1 MIEDLSVNIQI
12 RNLSMAIDDCGSG
25 TPMLLIHGFPLN
37 RQMWQPQLQPLAD
50 AGYRVIAPDLRG
62 FGASEATDTGYSM
75 DGFADD
81 MVALMDALDIERA
94 VVCGM
99 SMGGYVL
106 MNMLERYPQR
116 VTAACFIA
124 TRSTT
129 DDETGRA
136 RRTAMAADA
145 ERLGANP
152 IIKMFAELLFAP
164 ETSQHSPELIA
175 RATVWMRETNPRALA
190 GALIGMRDRKDYTP
204 LLPNF
209 KLPSLVIAGAE
220 DRAAP
225 LEAAQLIAEGLPDAE
240 LKVIEHAGHM
250 LNMEQPEQFNAL
262 LIQFLDKLKR

>member
-1 MIEDLSVNIQI
+1 MNIKI
-12 RNLSMAIDDCGSG
+12 NNISMAYDDCGSG
-25 TPMLLIHGFPLN
+25 VPLLLIHGFPLN

-62 FGASEATDTGYSM
+62 FGASEATVSGYSM

-81 MVALMDALDIERA
+81 MVALLDALDIERA
-94 VVCGM
+94 VVGGM

-106 MNMLERYPQR
+106 LKMLERYPQR
-116 VTAACFIA
+116 VKAACFIA
-124 TRSTT
+124 TRSNA
-129 DDETGRA
+129 DDEAGRA
-136 RRTAMAADA
+136 RRTEMAADA

-164 ETSQHSPELIA
+164 DTSQHSPELIA
-175 RATVWMRETNPRALA
+175 RATAWMRDTNPRALA

-209 KLPSLVIAGAE
+209 KQPSLVIAGAE

-225 LEAAQLIAEGLPDAE
+225 LDAARTIAEGLPDAE

-250 LNMEQPEQFNAL
+250 LNMEQPEQFNTAL
-262 LIQFLDKLKR
+262 IEFLSNLRP